1 MSIGAVQVSSVGSV
15 SAATGASPAV
25 PPERAKLLPEPSV
38 GALTG
43 SDPLS
48 VMYLFES
55 KDQQDDVN
63 SGTKRVQA
71 LRSER
76 SQAVQKELAA
86 IQQEDDASKHKSFWD
101 DLGSICGEVAK
112 VAGVVASVAAAVVT
126 CGAATP
132 LAVLAVAGAVMST
145 AAFVDGEF
153 HVLHALGVDDKI
165 AGYID
170 LGLSIGGAACS
181 LGAGLAAG
189 GQVASSTAT
198 TIGRGAS
205 VVSGASAVAAGTA
218 AIESGQ
224 ERANVDRADADQ
236 VVAEAMSDHLLRTIQ
251 SVIDEVQDSDEK
263 SKQIMK
269 TIVSTKG
276 IQNDTAETAAGAVQ
290 GKAS

>member
-1 MSIGAVQVSSVGSV
+1 MSISAVQVSPVGNTA
-15 SAATGASPAV
+15 AATGASPAA
-25 PPERAKLLPEPSV
+25 PPEGVKLLPEPSI
-38 GALTG
+38 GALAG
-43 SDPLS
+43 ADPLS

-63 SGTKRVQA
+63 AGTKKIQA
-71 LRSER
+71 LLSER
-76 SQAVQKELAA
+76 AQALKNELAA
-86 IQQEDDASKHKSFWD
+86 IQQEDEALKHKSFWD

-112 VAGVVASVAAAVVT
+112 VAGAVASVAAAVVT

-153 HVLHALGVDDKI
+153 HVLHAIGVSDKV
-165 AGYID
+165 AGYVD
-170 LGLSIGGAACS
+170 MGLALGGAVCS

-189 GQVASSTAT
+189 SQAASSTAT
-198 TIGRGAS
+198 MIGRGAS

-224 ERANVDRADADQ
+224 AQADVDRADSDQ

-276 IQNDTAETAAGAVQ
+276 IENDTAATAAGAVQ